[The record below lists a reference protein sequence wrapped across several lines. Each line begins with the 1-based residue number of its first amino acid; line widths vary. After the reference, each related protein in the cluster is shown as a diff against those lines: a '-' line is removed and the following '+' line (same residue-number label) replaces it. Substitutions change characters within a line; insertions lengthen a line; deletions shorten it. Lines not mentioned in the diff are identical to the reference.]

1 VEGYASAIWPDAD
14 HAVVTRPDARKGEQ
28 LVLFTTARDAK
39 AAVLQAWG
47 KANGVAELALPRD
60 IRVLDAL
67 PLLGTG
73 KTDYASMTQM
83 AAG

>member
-1 VEGYASAIWPDAD
+1 
-14 HAVVTRPDARKGEQ
+14 
-28 LVLFTTARDAK
+28 
-39 AAVLQAWG
+39 LQAWG

>member
-28 LVLFTTARDAK
+28 LVLFTTAQDAK
-39 AAVLQAWG
+39 AAALQAWG